1 MPDQDRERWLEL
13 CRLAANEEDPI
24 KLAKLVAEI
33 NLLLA
38 KKLDHLAAK
47 AAKDLET

>member
-1 MPDQDRERWLEL
+1 MQDQTRERWHEL
-13 CRLAANEEDPI
+13 CQLAANGEDPI
-24 KLAKLVAEI
+24 KLTKLVAEI
-33 NLLLA
+33 NFVLA